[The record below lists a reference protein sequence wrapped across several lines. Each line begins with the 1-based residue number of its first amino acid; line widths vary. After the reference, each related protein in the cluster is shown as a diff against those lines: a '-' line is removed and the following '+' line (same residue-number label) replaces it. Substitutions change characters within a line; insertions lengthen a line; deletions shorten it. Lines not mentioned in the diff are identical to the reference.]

1 MKIYKG
7 LNASEGVAIADAF
20 VYRNRLF
27 RKNEEEVEDTRA
39 LSDMERNIEWD
50 KYQASQK
57 AAVAYMQ
64 KQAHTAHIN
73 GNEERANICDM
84 KRMLFLERDFED
96 GVREN
101 IFDNGCTAIDAVLKT
116 CKSIAEM
123 FTDMDDDYIRQRE
136 TDIMDMAAIICRY
149 IDDSYTYEVTI
160 DYPCVLLSYD
170 LTPAQMLSLNT
181 DMVKAIVLRKG
192 AVNNHTSILARSA
205 GIPLIVA
212 CDYDRECD
220 GKSVIVDAHNG
231 VLYVS
236 PDESVVSEYKD
247 KIAKAQN
254 DICELEKYR
263 GIKARSNTGRAIDVY
278 CNIGSPSDV
287 DTVLANGGEGIGLYR
302 TEFLY
307 LTDCDFPSEL
317 KQYNAYRDVIT
328 AMGDKEVIIR
338 TCDLGSDKQV
348 DYLGYGAEANSA
360 MGMRAIRMCLDKTE
374 MFRTQIRALYRASKY
389 GNLSIMFPMIASE
402 WEFDEAKRICLEVID
417 ELRIE
422 NGGANDRFDEVKL
435 GVLIE
440 TPAAALI
447 SECLAK
453 KADFFSIGTND
464 LAQYTLACDR
474 QNPNLGRFF
483 DAHHPAVLGLI
494 KMAADSAHE
503 AGIRVGI
510 CGELATDEDL
520 IDFFMQ
526 IGIDELS
533 VSPNEVL
540 KVKRNIITVGQRG

>member
-1 MKIYKG
+1 M
-7 LNASEGVAIADAF
+7 ADAF

-27 RKNEEEVEDTRA
+27 RKTDEKIDSAKALNE
-39 LSDMERNIEWD
+39 MERNIEWD

-64 KQAHTAHIN
+64 KQAHSAHMH

-84 KRMLFLERDFED
+84 KRMLFLERDFEE
-96 GVREN
+96 GVRTLIFEN
-101 IFDNGCTAIDAVLKT
+101 GQSAISAVLQT
-116 CKSIAEM
+116 CKNIAEM
-123 FTDMDDDYIRQRE
+123 FADMNDDYIRQRE

-160 DYPCVLLSYD
+160 DSPCVLLSYD
-170 LTPAQMLSLNT
+170 LTPAQMLALNT
-181 DMVKAIVLRKG
+181 DMVKGIVLRKG
-192 AVNNHTSILARSA
+192 AVNSHTAILARAA

-220 GKSVIVDAHNG
+220 GRRVIVDADNG
-231 VLYVS
+231 VVHVN
-236 PDESVVSEYKD
+236 PDESVVKEYEG
-247 KIAKAQN
+247 KIAKAMD
-254 DICELEKYR
+254 DINELEKYR
-263 GIKARSNTGRAIDVY
+263 ELKAKSHTGKVIDVY
-278 CNIGSPSDV
+278 CNIGGPADM
-287 DTVLANGGEGIGLYR
+287 DAVLSSGGEGIGLYR

-348 DYLGYGAEANSA
+348 EYLGYGAEANSA
-360 MGMRAIRMCLDKTE
+360 MGMRAIRMCLDRRE
-374 MFRTQIRALYRASKY
+374 MFKTQIRALYRASKY

-402 WEFDEAKRICLEVID
+402 WEFDEARKICLEVID
-417 ELRIE
+417 ELRGE
-422 NGGANDRFDEVKL
+422 NGGANDKYDEVRL

-447 SECLAK
+447 SKTLAK

-483 DAHHPAVLGLI
+483 DPHHPAVLGLI

-510 CGELATDEDL
+510 CGELAADETL
-520 IDFFMQ
+520 IDFFTK

-540 KVKRNIITVGQRG
+540 RVKKNIITAGQ